1 MKRIITG
8 CLLLNFAMAAQAEC
22 NISSSIQNI
31 DYGKRSAAMRQVD
44 RGKTTQLADRTIT
57 LVMQCDQ
64 DAHIRVQL
72 NTANIS
78 NNGFGFGPNGSLNLI
93 ASDAFSGS
101 NNLDLALASGKNDNP
116 GSTGTASISTSPNN
130 WLVFM
135 QNGQEVVIDSGKS
148 VSLTLTM
155 APAFKDEGELTDMTD
170 ITGNLTVLVGQNEK
184 NSSCHS
190 KGWGRQN
197 NNESFAGSGTC
208 IARKKS
214 SSYRRRPSGK
224 LHRNLAGI
232 F

>member
-1 MKRIITG
+1 MTSLKTSIKTITYLSDIG
-8 CLLLNFAMAAQAEC
+8 CLE
-22 NISSSIQNI
+22 IQ
-31 DYGKRSAAMRQVD
+31 GAS
-44 RGKTTQLADRTIT
+44 L
-57 LVMQCDQ
+57 
-64 DAHIRVQL
+64 
-72 NTANIS
+72 IS

-170 ITGNLTVLVGQNEK
+170 ITGNLTVLVEAK
-184 NSSCHS
+184 
-190 KGWGRQN
+190 
-197 NNESFAGSGTC
+197 
-208 IARKKS
+208 
-214 SSYRRRPSGK
+214 
-224 LHRNLAGI
+224 
-232 F
+232 